1 MTFKRIDS
9 LLMMEE
15 MKEYYT
21 GTSNPDDAVEFSNVT
36 SMWDVVE
43 KTNVIFYYAYI
54 NIAFSKL
61 FCF

>member
-1 MTFKRIDS
+1 
-9 LLMMEE
+9 MEE
-15 MKEYYT
+15 MKEYYKE
-21 GTSNPDDAVEFSNVT
+21 TSDPDNAVEFSNVT

-43 KTNVIFYYAYI
+43 KANVIFDDTYI